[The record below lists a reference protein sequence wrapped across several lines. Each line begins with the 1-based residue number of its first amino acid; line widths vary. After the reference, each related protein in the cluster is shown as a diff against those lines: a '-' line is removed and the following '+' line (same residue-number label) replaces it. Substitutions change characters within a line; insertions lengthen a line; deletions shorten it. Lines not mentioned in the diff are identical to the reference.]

1 MKKEVRG
8 GWREL
13 RKEQRHD
20 AGTSR
25 NEGGWDGEN
34 VIGFGRKRKAQDVLT
49 WEIEGM
55 GPPRKS
61 GRG

>member
-20 AGTSR
+20 ARTSK
-25 NEGGWDGEN
+25 NKGGFDGEH
-34 VIGFGRKRKAQDVLT
+34 VVRLWQKRKAQKMLT

-55 GPPRKS
+55 GPLRKYEC
-61 GRG
+61 R